1 MRTIKHAPLTLRH
14 RLGAPKMMA
23 ALAALAACLVFAPP
37 ATAHDTWFQTLAPT
51 PSGQLVFA
59 IATGNRFPVFEF
71 PIAYQYLVG
80 SGCRGPG
87 GTLAPLAHVE
97 DRPGALILRSPRPLD
112 ARVGIAC
119 WAQLK
124 SFDVEVPQDKVELY
138 LSEIQASPALRA
150 TWAAMKSRGLPWRE
164 RYTKSVRT
172 ELAGSRLRGAVPLQM
187 DVRLDNPRT
196 PIRSGDELVFQ
207 VLLRGQPVA
216 DLPVEFVSHLNPLGL
231 WRKTDAEGRVR
242 IALPLAA
249 RWLARAVDLRV
260 SPKNADEWES
270 DFVTLAFDVG
280 PREAAAAR

>member
-124 SFDVEVPQDKVELY
+124 PFDVEVPQDKVELY

-172 ELAGSRLRGAVPLQM
+172 ELAGSGLRGALPLQM

>member
-1 MRTIKHAPLTLRH
+1 MST
-14 RLGAPKMMA
+14 
-23 ALAALAACLVFAPP
+23 
-37 ATAHDTWFQTLAPT
+37 
-51 PSGQLVFA
+51 
-59 IATGNRFPVFEF
+59 
-71 PIAYQYLVG
+71 
-80 SGCRGPG
+80 
-87 GTLAPLAHVE
+87 HVE

-124 SFDVEVPQDKVELY
+124 PFDVEVPQDKVELY

-216 DLPVEFVSHLNPLGL
+216 DLPVEFVNHLNPLGL